1 MGARTQTAALV
12 LALVI
17 LGGCGD
23 SGGDKKDDGSSEPA
37 SKPAQGTTFKASDVN
52 FTFQYPKGF
61 QQVDEPNDGKAL
73 ATVTPVPNDVNNGL
87 KIRETA
93 NNELPFASYGSKLRA
108 QFEDQLATKV
118 SQRETTE
125 GGIALGVLEWK
136 KPYTKTDLGEEKT
149 FELHSTSYF
158 FAGGGKTWQIECLS
172 AQDYRRE
179 IDAACDKAIAS
190 IEFPRP

>member
-1 MGARTQTAALV
+1 MLARTQIAALV

-23 SGGDKKDDGSSEPA
+23 SGGDKKDGGSSEPA

-61 QQVDEPNDGKAL
+61 QQVDEPNDGQVL
-73 ATVTPVPNDVNNGL
+73 ATVTSVPNDVNNAL

-93 NNELPFASYGSKLRA
+93 SKELPFASYGSKLRS
-108 QFEDQLATKV
+108 QFEAQLGTKV
-118 SQRETTE
+118 SQREITQ
-125 GGIALGVLEWK
+125 GGLAMGVLEWK

-158 FAGGGKTWQIECLS
+158 FAGGAKTWQIECLS
-172 AQDYRRE
+172 AQDHRRE
-179 IDAACDKAIAS
+179 IEAACRKAIAS
-190 IEFPRP
+190 IEFP